1 MSSFCWCV
9 LVCWF
14 CKTFLTVVAA
24 VQPGMVSTDIGH
36 CFTLLT
42 SFLVFCLLSVRLFWG
57 LGLWRSDIY
66 ILVWYWVQLLERF
79 THRQAGGGG
88 GGGGGGNLCVRARAS
103 MRVCRGGGWVF
114 FVSRIGY
121 ATERALFISAWLST
135 DADSALRKVWVLI
148 YIYIYM

>member
-1 MSSFCWCV
+1 M

-66 ILVWYWVQLLERF
+66 IYSSLVLGSV
-79 THRQAGGGG
+79 
-88 GGGGGGNLCVRARAS
+88 VRKIHS
-103 MRVCRGGGWVF
+103 
-114 FVSRIGY
+114 
-121 ATERALFISAWLST
+121 
-135 DADSALRKVWVLI
+135 
-148 YIYIYM
+148 